1 MVEHGGGLQLTVG
14 HGSIC
19 RIMDT
24 ADQHLHKL
32 VLVKELREA
41 IGFCGMDAE
50 QVIFQHVK
58 NPERKAKSAQE
69 WPSEQPFEALECSA
83 QPPSLDTIERH
94 LAPLERVSIT
104 MRLLQAVCSSCGI
117 ASS

>member
-1 MVEHGGGLQLTVG
+1 
-14 HGSIC
+14 
-19 RIMDT
+19 MDT

-32 VLVKELREA
+32 VLVKGLREA

-58 NPERKAKSAQE
+58 NPKCKAKSIQE
-69 WPSEQPFEALECSA
+69 WPSEQPSKALEYSA
-83 QPPSLDTIERH
+83 QPPNLDTIEH
-94 LAPLERVSIT
+94 HFAPLERASIT
-104 MRLLQAVCSSCGI
+104 VRLLQAVCSSCGI